1 MRCQRGLVTAP
12 VATVLLHTNTTEM
25 TFVLVYDRKAM
36 CWTFALS
43 GGTAALLTILGAFNI
58 VTCTAFARNL
68 MICHTALADYFMQ
81 ATYPYRLWAQII
93 LPLLSPVFF
102 CVQLGA
108 WCYLSAADEQIGWC
122 LFAIFLLSGVLVLHG
137 VVIAPQ
143 QYRLKSLAWGKKNGL
158 AERYRWHTSVPAQ
171 KALIVRTRG
180 KALEA

>member
-1 MRCQRGLVTAP
+1 
-12 VATVLLHTNTTEM
+12 
-25 TFVLVYDRKAM
+25 M

-43 GGTAALLTILGAFNI
+43 GGTSALLTILGAFNI

-68 MICHTALADYFMQ
+68 MIYHTALADYFMQ

-137 VVIAPQ
+137 VVIVPQ
-143 QYRLKSLAWGKKNGL
+143 QYRLKSLACWAWPCFKAAKQSPLRRAASRELVKAAGQAQSSTTLGSYLKGYTWG
-158 AERYRWHTSVPAQ
+158 S
-171 KALIVRTRG
+171 
-180 KALEA
+180 